1 MYVEIDCMRICSER
15 KKVHSYV
22 YATTLEC
29 TQYLCDNKYIL
40 IKRYIITSSIYRNGS

>member
-1 MYVEIDCMRICSER
+1 MYVEIDCMRNCSER

-40 IKRYIITSSIYRNGS
+40 IKKVYYYFFNLP